1 MRGKLSIMTYDDM
14 AVIPAMKI
22 SLRYLQD
29 VSYRDVPVEIV
40 PLHYVLS
47 LQLSCQTWCCK
58 PGADFLLIDSETNLR
73 NEELGNEQGNGV
85 YNSNNIVFQEDV
97 IHCKLNS

>member
-1 MRGKLSIMTYDDM
+1 M
-14 AVIPAMKI
+14 
-22 SLRYLQD
+22 
-29 VSYRDVPVEIV
+29 EIV
-40 PLHYVLS
+40 PLHYALS
-47 LQLSCQTWCCK
+47 LQAIGKLTWQTWCCK